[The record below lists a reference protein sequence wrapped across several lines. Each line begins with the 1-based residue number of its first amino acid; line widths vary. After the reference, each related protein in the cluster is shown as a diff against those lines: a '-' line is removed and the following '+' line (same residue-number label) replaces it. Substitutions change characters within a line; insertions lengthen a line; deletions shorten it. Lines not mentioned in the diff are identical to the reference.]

1 MSSSHSPALELT
13 RGQTQIVTHCS
24 LAHSACDS
32 EGSHGSITHR
42 RDSPPGIRAH
52 VESPVH
58 SQQARGHSR
67 SSFFDPRS
75 AHAGDVDHSFG

>member
-13 RGQTQIVTHCS
+13 RGQTQTLTHCS

-42 RDSPPGIRAH
+42 SDSPPGIGAH
-52 VESPVH
+52 VDSPVH
-58 SQQARGHSR
+58 SHQACGHSQ
-67 SSFFDPRS
+67 SSFFDPHI